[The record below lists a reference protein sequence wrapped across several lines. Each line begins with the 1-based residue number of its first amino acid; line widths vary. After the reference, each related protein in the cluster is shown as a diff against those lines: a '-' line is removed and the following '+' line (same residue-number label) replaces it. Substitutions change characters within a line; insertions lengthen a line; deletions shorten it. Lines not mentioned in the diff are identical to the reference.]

1 MKYRIDE
8 RSDSCGQP
16 VYMVQGMVGIFR
28 KQWIDLTVSGLPAF
42 RFGGG
47 GVALATPYMT
57 RVDAERAIIRFAGL

>member
-1 MKYRIDE
+1 MKYRIDK
-8 RSDSCGQP
+8 RAAPCGQP
-16 VYMVQGMVGIFR
+16 VYMVQGLVGIFR